1 MVMPGKWDWEVLT
14 TNDREPWRRLVE
26 GIPHRDVFF
35 TPEYAIP
42 FERLSGEEARLFFFG
57 DEANYIV
64 YPFFLR
70 RINDLPFYQ
79 ASPLDD
85 KTEYFDTMSPYGY
98 SGPLAY
104 VIEHSCELDLWHSYL
119 SVFHHYCQ
127 AMNMVCEFARLN
139 PFVGN
144 QQYLQALTN
153 GVQAGNQITYLDLT
167 QSEEALWRGLNRG
180 NRSNINKARRSGV
193 KVDRGCD
200 NDRIRSF
207 YELYATTMRRNQA
220 SRWYYFSPDFF
231 ADSFAL
237 LDDKLSL
244 FCASYQGRI
253 IAAASFLHDGDV
265 VHYFLGGSDSDFLA
279 LRPNNL
285 LMYQAICWAKRQ
297 GYCLFNLGGGYRVDD
312 SLARFKA
319 AFSKLTTTFYTYQ
332 TIHNPTVYDEL
343 CQRYVLYRSN
353 MSQQWESGYFPKYRA
368 DG

>member
-1 MVMPGKWDWEVLT
+1 MSDKWDWEVLT
-14 TNDREPWRRLVE
+14 TNDREQWRTLVE

-70 RINDLPFYQ
+70 WINDLPFYQ

-85 KTEYFDTMSPYGY
+85 ETEYFDIVSPYGY
-98 SGPLAY
+98 SGPLACARDQ
-104 VIEHSCELDLWHSYL
+104 SCQRDLWRGYL
-119 SVFHHYCQ
+119 AAFHRYCQ
-127 AMNMVCEFARLN
+127 DMNIVCEFARLN

-153 GVQAGNQITYLDLT
+153 GVQAINQITYLDLT

-193 KVDRGCD
+193 KVDIGCD
-200 NDRIRSF
+200 SDRVQSF
-207 YELYATTMRRNQA
+207 YELYVATMHRNQA
-220 SRWYYFSPDFF
+220 SRWYYLSPDFF

-237 LDDKLSL
+237 LDDKISL
-244 FCASYQGRI
+244 FCASYQERI

-265 VHYFLGGSDSDFLA
+265 MHYFLGGSDSHYLA

-297 GYCLFNLGGGYRVDD
+297 GRRLFNLGGGYGSND

-319 AFSKLTTTFYTYQ
+319 AFSKLTTTFYTYR
-332 TIHNPTVYDEL
+332 TIHNPTVYDKL
-343 CQRYVLYRSN
+343 CQRHALYRLN
-353 MSQQWESGYFPKYRA
+353 MGQQCESDYFPKYRA